1 VSTRSDVEQR
11 GADPGSRAELRR
23 EAASE
28 SIPTADA
35 GQELASGAA
44 ASVGPSPGVGPAVAA
59 AEVGPSRGHRSG
71 RGERPRAP
79 RRSLRRRIWR
89 ERSMYAFI
97 LPGLLFFLVFA
108 YLPMLGNVV
117 AFQDFSPFRGI
128 AGSEWVGLEH
138 FRTIVVDPEIRQALF
153 NTVIIAV
160 LQLVFAFP
168 APILLALLLNSLLS
182 EATRRFVQTVV
193 YLPHFLSWVI
203 VISIWTQVVGGDG
216 LVATLLNVV
225 GVDGFN
231 AMGNASTFKILVVA
245 QSVWKDVGWGTII
258 FFAAIAGIPRELY
271 EAAAAD
277 GADGWRRT
285 WHVTLPAL
293 VPVTTLLLILNLG
306 NFLTVGFEQMLLQ
319 QPNVGPRAAQVL
331 DTFVYFRGV
340 AGGQWGLATAAGLVK
355 GVIGTVMVIGANRI
369 TKKLGGQGIF

>member
-1 VSTRSDVEQR
+1 MSTRSDAER
-11 GADPGSRAELRR
+11 IGTDPGS

-28 SIPTADA
+28 SVPTSDA
-35 GQELASGAA
+35 GQELASGGA
-44 ASVGPSPGVGPAVAA
+44 ASVGPTPGVGPAVAA
-59 AEVGPSRGHRSG
+59 EEAAEAGPSRGRRSG
-71 RGERPRAP
+71 SGERPGTP
-79 RRSLRRRIWR
+79 RRSLRQRIWR

-97 LPGLLFFLVFA
+97 LPGLVFFLVFA

-128 AGSEWVGLEH
+128 AGSEWVGLDH
-138 FRTIVVDPEIRQALF
+138 FRTFVVDPEIRQALF

-216 LVATLLNVV
+216 LVSTLLSVV

-231 AMGNASTFKILVVA
+231 R
-245 QSVWKDVGWGTII
+245 VWDS
-258 FFAAIAGIPRELY
+258 PENLP
-271 EAAAAD
+271 
-277 GADGWRRT
+277 
-285 WHVTLPAL
+285 LPAEIEK
-293 VPVTTLLLILNLG
+293 P
-306 NFLTVGFEQMLLQ
+306 
-319 QPNVGPRAAQVL
+319 ASW
-331 DTFVYFRGV
+331 V
-340 AGGQWGLATAAGLVK
+340 ARVHG
-355 GVIGTVMVIGANRI
+355 
-369 TKKLGGQGIF
+369 